1 MEQDFNLQLAQ
12 FQMGHTNSCT
22 VYRIAIPVS
31 QAHLNETG
39 KFWFGHIVAIIL
51 APTRPVH
58 SLKCNP
64 TR

>member
-1 MEQDFNLQLAQ
+1 MFKNHFKFCIFMEQDFNLQL
-12 FQMGHTNSCT
+12 
-22 VYRIAIPVS
+22 AIPVS

-51 APTRPVH
+51 AQTRPVH